1 MIDREEDAR
10 ADELGG
16 DMSVDSETPVAHGRS
31 AARET
36 RTPASPGPTAQ
47 PAPEQVPEPARPQ
60 RNLKVPLLAAG
71 LVVALATAGVFA
83 TLYLTRATSPEE
95 VTGLLAAE
103 RPEVADTAG
112 QIANLLLNYDST
124 NLEEV
129 SRQMLDLATGNFREQ
144 YEEVLSQGAGLGAAL
159 EEASASSRGQILEGP
174 EVYFARSSEAIAILR
189 VTQTAQSNS
198 NPAGS
203 TIDYVLKITLI
214 DTADGG
220 WKADRVEVLSSQQS

>member
-1 MIDREEDAR
+1 M
-10 ADELGG
+10 
-16 DMSVDSETPVAHGRS
+16 
-31 AARET
+31 
-36 RTPASPGPTAQ
+36 
-47 PAPEQVPEPARPQ
+47 
-60 RNLKVPLLAAG
+60 PLLIAAV
-71 LVVALATAGVFA
+71 VVALAAAGVFA
-83 TLYLTRATSPEE
+83 TLYLTQETSPED
-95 VTGLLAAE
+95 VTRLLAEE
-103 RPEVADTAG
+103 RPEVQDVAG
-112 QIANLLLNYDST
+112 RVANLLLNYDAT

-174 EVYFARSSEAIAILR
+174 EVYFARSSEAIAIMR

>member
-1 MIDREEDAR
+1 MEEDAR

-16 DMSVDSETPVAHGRS
+16 DMPVASEAPVAHGMTAERPS
-31 AARET
+31 GAT
-36 RTPASPGPTAQ
+36 TTPAGS
-47 PAPEQVPEPARPQ
+47 APRSTGD
-60 RNLKVPLLAAG
+60 RSLKVPLLVGA
-71 LVVALATAGVFA
+71 LVVSLATAAVFGM
-83 TLYLTRATSPEE
+83 LYLTRDTSPQE
-95 VTGLLAAE
+95 VSALLAQE
-103 RPEVADTAG
+103 RPEVEDTAA
-112 QIANLLLNYDST
+112 QVANLLLNYDST

-144 YEEVLSQGAGLGAAL
+144 YEEVLSQGGGLGAAL
-159 EEASASSRGQILEGP
+159 EQASASSRGQIQQGP
-174 EVYFARSSEAIAILR
+174 EVYFARASEAIAIMS

-220 WKADRVEVLSSQQS
+220 WKADRVEVLSSQQ